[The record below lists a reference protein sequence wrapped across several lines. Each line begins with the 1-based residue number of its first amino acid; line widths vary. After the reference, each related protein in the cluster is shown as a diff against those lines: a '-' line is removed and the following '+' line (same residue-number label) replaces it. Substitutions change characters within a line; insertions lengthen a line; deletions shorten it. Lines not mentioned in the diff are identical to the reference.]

1 MIDAYNYIKNCI
13 FVKLKPS
20 NISGLGVFALR
31 NIKKETLL
39 FNLWEG
45 ETGFYPISQQQLE
58 MLDEELRSHIRDLFL
73 FSSDFPVDTN
83 IYVKLTN
90 GCHWIYTNPYY
101 FVNSGYYEKKSNVDK
116 DTMMSIRDIKKG
128 EEILSNYQRYE
139 KMDNKN
145 MI

>member
-1 MIDAYNYIKNCI
+1 MMDAYNYIKNCI

-20 NISGLGVFALR
+20 NISGIGVFALR

-139 KMDNKN
+139 KMDKK
-145 MI
+145 II

>member
-1 MIDAYNYIKNCI
+1 MYFCE
-13 FVKLKPS
+13 V
-20 NISGLGVFALR
+20 
-31 NIKKETLL
+31 ETLL

>member
-1 MIDAYNYIKNCI
+1 MNDAYNYIKNCI

-20 NISGLGVFALR
+20 NISGIGVFALR

-101 FVNSGYYEKKSNVDK
+101 FVNSGYYEKKSNIDK

-139 KMDNKN
+139 KMDKK
-145 MI
+145 II

>member
-20 NISGLGVFALR
+20 NISGIGVFALR

-73 FSSDFPVDTN
+73 FSSQIHN
-83 IYVKLTN
+83 IR
-90 GCHWIYTNPYY
+90 I
-101 FVNSGYYEKKSNVDK
+101 FE
-116 DTMMSIRDIKKG
+116 
-128 EEILSNYQRYE
+128 
-139 KMDNKN
+139 
-145 MI
+145 

>member
-20 NISGLGVFALR
+20 NISGIGVFALR

-128 EEILSNYQRYE
+128 DEILSNYQRYE
-139 KMDNKN
+139 KMDKK
-145 MI
+145 II

>member
-1 MIDAYNYIKNCI
+1 
-13 FVKLKPS
+13 VKLKPS
-20 NISGLGVFALR
+20 NISGIGVFALR

-139 KMDNKN
+139 KIDKK
-145 MI
+145 II

>member
-20 NISGLGVFALR
+20 NISGIGVFALR

-101 FVNSGYYEKKSNVDK
+101 FVNSGYYEKKSNIDK

-139 KMDNKN
+139 KMDKK
-145 MI
+145 II

>member
-20 NISGLGVFALR
+20 NISGIGVFALR

-139 KMDNKN
+139 KMDKK
-145 MI
+145 II

>member
-20 NISGLGVFALR
+20 NISGIGVFALK
-31 NIKKETLL
+31 NIKKGTLL

-139 KMDNKN
+139 KMDKK
-145 MI
+145 II

>member
-1 MIDAYNYIKNCI
+1 MMDAYNYIKNCI

-20 NISGLGVFALR
+20 NISGIGVFALR

-139 KMDNKN
+139 KIDKK
-145 MI
+145 II

>member
-1 MIDAYNYIKNCI
+1 
-13 FVKLKPS
+13 
-20 NISGLGVFALR
+20 
-31 NIKKETLL
+31 
-39 FNLWEG
+39 
-45 ETGFYPISQQQLE
+45 

>member
-20 NISGLGVFALR
+20 NISGIGVFALR